1 MSTTPSSKK
10 IVFSPVGNRIAA
22 IFIDSLILLIP
33 AYLITAVLP
42 DSWGDVQGFKNSAA
56 MSLFFIYNP
65 IMESLGGTFGKKFV
79 KSYAIN
85 LRKNAPP
92 SYLTSFARFIISV
105 LPIMVLGYGSAAEN
119 PAVTLTG
126 MALLVLTVVPIFYS
140 KRKQTLY
147 DFMTNVVVI
156 EFEQTENQDVTTPDD
171 KNDYT
176 DRLENRSSAFP
187 SDT

>member
-1 MSTTPSSKK
+1 MNNTPSSKEV
-10 IVFSPVGNRIAA
+10 VFSPVGNRIAA

-33 AYLITAVLP
+33 AYLITAIFP
-42 DSWGDVQGFKNSAA
+42 DKWGAFQGFKNSVA
-56 MSLFFIYNP
+56 MSLFLIYNP

-85 LRKNAPP
+85 LRKNAAP
-92 SYLTSFARFIISV
+92 SYLTAFTRFIISV
-105 LPIMVLGYGSAAEN
+105 VPIMVMSYGSAVEK

-126 MALLVLTVVPIFYS
+126 VALLVLTVVPVFFS
-140 KRKQTLY
+140 KRKQSLY
-147 DFMTNVVVI
+147 DLMTNVVVI
-156 EFEQTENQDVTTPDD
+156 EFEQTENQDVTNLDD
-171 KNDYT
+171 KNGYI